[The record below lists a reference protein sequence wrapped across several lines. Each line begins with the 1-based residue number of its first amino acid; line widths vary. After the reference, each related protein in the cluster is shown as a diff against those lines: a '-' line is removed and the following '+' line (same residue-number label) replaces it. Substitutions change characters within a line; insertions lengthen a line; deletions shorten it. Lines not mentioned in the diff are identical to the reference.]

1 MVAKRITFV
10 KVCKF
15 YMFHFVPRC
24 HEANTYIALQKKT
37 KTLAISTSTVI
48 ASDRQLESQSQEAK
62 W

>member
-1 MVAKRITFV
+1 
-10 KVCKF
+10 
-15 YMFHFVPRC
+15 MFHFVPRC